1 VADAVVIPGRLYG
14 PAAPLLM
21 YCGDVAERRGATV
34 HRYDWS
40 EEPPKPFEP
49 EVEAWVQNE
58 ITPLLDAIG
67 GAPLLIAKSLGTNAA
82 ALAAERSLPA
92 VWLTPLLTVP
102 WVVAA
107 LERTAAPFLLVGG
120 TADPAWDSTL
130 ASRLSRH
137 VFTVEG
143 ADHGMYV
150 PGPLSDS
157 IEVLGHVVVSVEK
170 FLDTIE
176 WAT

>member
-1 VADAVVIPGRLYG
+1 VGGGCTREDDR
-14 PAAPLLM
+14 
-21 YCGDVAERRGATV
+21 
-34 HRYDWS
+34 
-40 EEPPKPFEP
+40 
-49 EVEAWVQNE
+49 
-58 ITPLLDAIG
+58 AISAG
-67 GAPLLIAKSLGTNAA
+67 
-82 ALAAERSLPA
+82 
-92 VWLTPLLTVP
+92 
-102 WVVAA
+102 
-107 LERTAAPFLLVGG
+107 GG